1 MKQFFYLSVFCVLA
15 LGACTGSFKKG
26 DKGLEYKIISSGS
39 GKTIPYGNFIQI
51 HVKQIY
57 AGARDTV
64 LSDSRD
70 IMPHI
75 QLFDSVTI
83 IQAYYKI
90 VRQLRK
96 GDSLIIRQLTDT
108 AYKGS
113 PQGMPPF
120 MKKGKY
126 MYTTVKLLNIFETQ
140 QQADSAGMAER
151 VVAKPRF
158 FKKQMA
164 EFEKQI
170 DKSKDQ
176 LKIDDKLIND
186 YLAKNNIK
194 AQKTKWGTYFA
205 ISTEGVGDKIDYNSI
220 VSINYTGR
228 TLDSGK
234 VVDSN
239 VDPKFNHVAPI
250 EVNMVEVGSVIPG
263 WTDVLQQL
271 KKGNKATVFIPSTLA
286 YGVAGKE
293 GIKTNENL
301 VFDMEIL
308 DVITEEQKKTKDDAA
323 QQKMMEAE
331 RLRADSIQKAKQKS
345 SPKK

>member
-1 MKQFFYLSVFCVLA
+1 MKQFLYLSVFCALA

-26 DKGLEYKIISSGS
+26 DKGLEYKIISTGN
-39 GKTIPYGNFIQI
+39 GKTVNYGNYLQMHI
-51 HVKQIY
+51 KQIY
-57 AGARDTV
+57 AGTKDTV

-75 QLFDSVTI
+75 QIFDSVTTPL
-83 IQAYYKI
+83 AYYKI
-90 VRQLRK
+90 IRQLRK
-96 GDSLIIRQLTDT
+96 GDSLVIRQLTDT

-126 MYTTVKLLNIFETQ
+126 MYTTVKLLNVFETQ
-140 QQADSAGMAER
+140 LQADSAGKAER
-151 VVAKPRF
+151 IVAKPRF
-158 FKKQMA
+158 FNKQMA

-170 DKSKDQ
+170 DKYKDQ
-176 LKIDDKLIND
+176 LKIDDKLITD

-194 AQKTKWGTYFA
+194 AERTKWGTYFA
-205 ISTEGVGDKIDYNSI
+205 ISAEGVGDKINYNSI

-234 VVDSN
+234 VIDSN
-239 VDPKFNHVAPI
+239 VDPKFNHVGPI
-250 EVNMVEVGSVIPG
+250 EVNMIEVGSVIPG

-286 YGVAGKE
+286 YGTVGKE

-308 DVITEEQKKTKDDAA
+308 DVVTEEQKKAKEDAA
-323 QQKMMEAE
+323 QQKMIDAE
-331 RLRADSIQKAKQKS
+331 RRRVDSIQKATEKS
-345 SPKK
+345 NPKK